1 MIHLEQRLVNGLLK
15 PEWFSWGWACS
26 KVLCLFL
33 FLKRRSDLLME
44 TIWNYT
50 QNKVDELAFSFFESY
65 RFLHQTLFLTYL
77 SFRNFF
83 LLFANPVENRGKLI
97 MIFKTVVMQI
107 YFTAVQSVQLVS
119 FIALITGSLAVLP
132 ISTGLSLFGQA
143 DLVGK
148 ILIAVISREIAPLL
162 TAFIIIARSGTAI
175 ASELGNMQVNK
186 EIDSLKSLGVDY
198 TSFIIFPR
206 ILGGII
212 SLLCLNYVFNL
223 MSLGGGYLVSNYIHP
238 FSFSSYLYSL
248 ANYLRPLDVILIVF
262 KCIGS
267 AFIIF
272 SLSISWGLSVK
283 KSSHEVPQVTSRA
296 VVWCLAAVMF
306 WNLLMSVISYLGT
319 TV

>member
-1 MIHLEQRLVNGLLK
+1 MVQ
-15 PEWFSWGWACS
+15 
-26 KVLCLFL
+26 
-33 FLKRRSDLLME
+33 
-44 TIWNYT
+44 IWNYT
-50 QNKVDELAFSFFESY
+50 QNKVDELAFNFFESL
-65 RFLHQTLFLTYL
+65 RFIHQSFFLTYL

-83 LLFANPVENRGKLI
+83 ILFASPVDNRGKII
-97 MIFKTVVMQI
+97 MISKTVVTQI
-107 YFTAVQSVQLVS
+107 YFTAVQSFWLVS

-148 ILIAVISREIAPLL
+148 ILIAVISREIAPLF

-198 TSFIIFPR
+198 ASLIIFPR
-206 ILGGII
+206 ILAGVI

-223 MSLGGGYLVSNYIHP
+223 MSLGGGYLVSNYIQP

-248 ANYLRPLDVILIVF
+248 ANHLKPLDILVTF
-262 KCIGS
+262 LKCIGS

-306 WNLLMSVISYLGT
+306 WNLVMSLISYLGA
-319 TV
+319 VA